1 MITSGCWCSLWL
13 GKEAFKG
20 QQLGRV
26 NVELLVCLEGG
37 GHNAFHALDCEEL
50 QTRGRLP
57 LICNFVGLL
66 GSRVAVQVFSL
77 LSVEVGRPHRRIDAP
92 KDFIYLADSRLVFQ
106 EDLGIE
112 VGDLQTTDK
121 EASGH
126 AQRSY
131 DRSLLQLLSCIG

>member
-13 GKEAFKG
+13 GEEAFKG

-26 NVELLVCLEGG
+26 DVKLLVCLERG

-50 QTRGRLP
+50 QTHGRLP
-57 LICNFVGLL
+57 LICNFPVLL
-66 GSRVAVQVFSL
+66 GSKVAVQSFPV
-77 LSVEVGRPHRRIDAP
+77 LSVGVGRPHRRVDAP

-106 EDLGIE
+106 EDLGVE

-121 EASGH
+121 DSPMH
-126 AQRSY
+126 NV
-131 DRSLLQLLSCIG
+131 LLTNR